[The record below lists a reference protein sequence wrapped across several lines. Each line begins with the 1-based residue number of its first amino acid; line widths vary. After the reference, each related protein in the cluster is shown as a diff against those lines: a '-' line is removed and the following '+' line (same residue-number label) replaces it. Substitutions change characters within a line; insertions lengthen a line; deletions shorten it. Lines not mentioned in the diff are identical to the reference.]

1 VSKDRHSVSPNPR
14 RRDGV
19 TRHDLGQMTDPRLSS
34 LQVVGQSALRQ
45 IKAQSGGVC
54 DSCVAFIHPRRRTMP
69 VNVGTIDQYVRI
81 VVGLA
86 LVAYALQDGLSIQG
100 WHWAGLIGLV
110 LLVTAFFKSCPLY
123 TVLGFSSRS
132 ARQ

>member
-1 VSKDRHSVSPNPR
+1 MS
-14 RRDGV
+14 
-19 TRHDLGQMTDPRLSS
+19 
-34 LQVVGQSALRQ
+34 
-45 IKAQSGGVC
+45 
-54 DSCVAFIHPRRRTMP
+54 

-110 LLVTAFFKSCPLY
+110 LLVTAFFKRCPLY
-123 TVLGFSSRS
+123 HALGMSTREV
-132 ARQ
+132 RQ

>member
-1 VSKDRHSVSPNPR
+1 
-14 RRDGV
+14 
-19 TRHDLGQMTDPRLSS
+19 
-34 LQVVGQSALRQ
+34 
-45 IKAQSGGVC
+45 
-54 DSCVAFIHPRRRTMP
+54 MP

-110 LLVTAFFKSCPLY
+110 PLVTAFLKSCPLY
-123 TVLGFSSRS
+123 QVLSISTRE

>member
-1 VSKDRHSVSPNPR
+1 MS
-14 RRDGV
+14 
-19 TRHDLGQMTDPRLSS
+19 
-34 LQVVGQSALRQ
+34 
-45 IKAQSGGVC
+45 
-54 DSCVAFIHPRRRTMP
+54 

-81 VVGLA
+81 VVGLG

-110 LLVTAFFKSCPLY
+110 LLATAVFRSCPLY
-123 TVLGFSSRS
+123 TVFGYSSLR